1 MKNVYENLKT
11 KAQIE
16 HQFYLQAKKSIPV
29 LAKSMGMDFKYFAS
43 NTYAIGGGFPSD
55 PEMQKE
61 VRRIKDNLNYYNAQV
76 FESIGQLIHGI
87 KEYRSKT
94 VKGSVGTDGYMK
106 KFDIFEKL
114 SANTVETATIWWR
127 DRNPRTYVDIKCQ
140 TDRQND
146 IEKGQSHYSSTGIF
160 LSPLWYHK
168 VFKHGLHDVVYKGRP
183 CFVMK
188 VEPYPVRRLQQDDID
203 VHKATILHSHGGD
216 ITMID
221 DMYLASFKQMDY
233 TVNSEGKVIKP
244 SERVTSVSPELK
256 RAEVG
261 LSQRIGRNVIGS
273 LLS

>member
-1 MKNVYENLKT
+1 MNVYKNLKN

-29 LAKSMGMDFKYFAS
+29 IAKSMGMDFSYFGS
-43 NTYAIGGGFPSD
+43 DTYTLNSTYSKD
-55 PEMQKE
+55 PEKQKE
-61 VRRIKDNLNYYNAQV
+61 VRRVKDSLNYYNAQAMDH
-76 FESIGQLIHGI
+76 IGQLIHGI

-114 SANTVETATIWWR
+114 SRNTVETATIWWR
-127 DRNPRTYVDIKCQ
+127 DRNPRTYIDIKCQ
-140 TDRQND
+140 SDRQND

-221 DMYLASFKQMDY
+221 NMYLASFKQMDY